1 VREEKTHDDWFN
13 EARPMTRTKQIWRE
27 KRLAQE
33 EQGSSEKINTSSDK
47 GSNGM
52 DVNMVFELP
61 AEFRLP
67 EAEVAELA
75 LKTKAAIFQKPEKMG
90 LHMNPLFI
98 TGYLQE

>member
-1 VREEKTHDDWFN
+1 
-13 EARPMTRTKQIWRE
+13 MTRTKQIWRE

-75 LKTKAAIFQKPEKMG
+75 LETKAAIFQKPEKMG

-98 TGYLQE
+98 TGYLQG